1 MTMPRWVRSW
11 VAAGTMAIMGAGSAS
26 ALTCQDPAGFEKWL
40 TDVRRDAAAQGISSQ
55 AINAGL
61 NGVTYDPAVIKKD
74 RGQRFFRQSFEQFSA
89 KMVPAYRIQK
99 GSALLRQ
106 HAALL
111 SRIERQFGVP
121 GPILVAIWGLESDF
135 GAARGNLPAI
145 RSLATLAYD
154 CRRTDLFTPHLFDAL
169 RIIQRGDLSPNE
181 MRGAWAGELGQTQF
195 MASNY
200 YRLAVDFD
208 GDGRRDLIRSTPDV
222 LASTANY
229 LKSFGWRAGEPW
241 DEGSENAE
249 VLRAW
254 NKSSVYAQ
262 TIGYFASRLADPG

>member
-1 MTMPRWVRSW
+1 MAMLLAGP
-11 VAAGTMAIMGAGSAS
+11 AA
-26 ALTCQDPAGFEKWL
+26 ALTCQDPSGFDKWL
-40 TDVRRDAAAQGISSQ
+40 DDVRREAAAQGISAQ
-55 AINAGL
+55 AVNAGL
-61 NGVTYDPAVIKKD
+61 RGVTYDPGVIRRD

-89 KMVPAYRIQK
+89 KMVPPYRVQR
-99 GSALLRQ
+99 GASLMRR
-106 HAALL
+106 HGALL
-111 SRIERQFGVP
+111 SRIEQQFGVP

-169 RIIQRGDLSPNE
+169 RIVQRGDLSPDE

-195 MASNY
+195 MATNY

-208 GDGRRDLIRSTPDV
+208 GDGRRDLIRSVPDV

-229 LKSFGWRAGEPW
+229 LRSHGWQRGQSWEP
-241 DEGSENAE
+241 GSANAD

-254 NKSSVYAQ
+254 NKSAVYAQ
-262 TIGYFASRLADPG
+262 TIGYFASRLAESPGASQ